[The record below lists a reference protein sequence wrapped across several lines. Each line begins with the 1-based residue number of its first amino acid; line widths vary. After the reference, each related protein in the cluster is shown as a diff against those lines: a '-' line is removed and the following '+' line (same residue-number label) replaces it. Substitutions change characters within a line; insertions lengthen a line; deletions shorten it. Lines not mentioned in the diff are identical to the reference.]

1 MCWPILWRSIRHS
14 LPTPVFQN
22 IRRFSIKPCP
32 YIVELRSKSGD
43 APAGEIETCFN
54 ALYGMLMLRLTHKEV
69 TKETSEAVAAI
80 SAFIAALAR
89 NFHLD
94 EADKL
99 FPPKD

>member
-1 MCWPILWRSIRHS
+1 
-14 LPTPVFQN
+14 
-22 IRRFSIKPCP
+22 
-32 YIVELRSKSGD
+32 
-43 APAGEIETCFN
+43 
-54 ALYGMLMLRLTHKEV
+54 MLMLRLTHKEV